1 MIANLSRVTAMTSA
15 LPASS
20 LASAR
25 TLSTS
30 ASYSDI
36 CAAFRMMLGLVVASC
51 GVNLRM
57 DSKSPVS
64 TIMIVYCS
72 KESR

>member
-1 MIANLSRVTAMTSA
+1 MTSE

-30 ASYSDI
+30 ALYSDI
-36 CAAFRMMLGLVVASC
+36 CAAFRMRQGLVVVSC

-64 TIMIVYCS
+64 TTMIVYCI